1 MPQQTTRPANAE
13 EIVEIIGR
21 CDDEVLMRIVAT
33 GATPAEVL
41 EGFTWAMADD
51 QIGTELERRPR
62 GAAAA
67 VYDILKQEEPEPDGL
82 A

>member
-1 MPQQTTRPANAE
+1 MKQSPRPATAAQ
-13 EIVEIIGR
+13 IIAILGPLE
-21 CDDEVLMRIVAT
+21 DDLVMRILAT

-41 EGFTWAMADD
+41 EAFTWATADD

-62 GAAAA
+62 GAAAR
-67 VYDILKQEEPEPDGL
+67 VYEILKAEEPDAEER

>member
-1 MPQQTTRPANAE
+1 MTEKTPRPATAA
-13 EIVEIIGR
+13 EIVKIVGPL
-21 CDDEVLMRIVAT
+21 DDAVLVRILAT
-33 GATPAEVL
+33 GATAAEVL
-41 EGFTWAMADD
+41 EAFTWASADD

-67 VYDILKQEEPEPDGL
+67 VYDILKQEEPEPDEP